1 MQWTKLHLCLTHA
14 NRNSQHF
21 STHIQQLPCL
31 LGRHI
36 VLQLEVSRLT
46 LTSGEPD
53 WRAALGDDCL
63 ESQ

>member
-1 MQWTKLHLCLTHA
+1 
-14 NRNSQHF
+14 
-21 STHIQQLPCL
+21 
-31 LGRHI
+31 
-36 VLQLEVSRLT
+36 VLQLEVSHLT